1 MVIVKKGYQSSLDLL
16 ETEIAIKYI
25 KDNFEKEFA
34 EKMNLIRVSAPL
46 FVKSN
51 SNLNDHLSGNERVIL
66 FDIPSIKEDAEI
78 VQSLAKWK
86 RVSLESHK
94 IKPNHGLYTD
104 MNAIRRDE
112 ELDNLHSIYVDQW
125 DWEMVI
131 EKKDRNVEKLKE
143 VVNNIYQV
151 LLSIEEKISKKYS
164 YIERNLPNEIF
175 FISTEELKNLYPN
188 LSSKER
194 ENAICKEK
202 KAVFIYQIGWPLSNG
217 LAHDGRAADY
227 DDWNLNGDI
236 LLWYDVLDLAL
247 EISSM
252 GIRVDENSLVEQL
265 KFKNQLNKLD
275 SMYCKKIIN
284 NEVPLSIGG
293 GLGQSRICMF
303 FLRKMHIGE
312 VQASLWSDD
321 DLKILKDMGINI
333 L

>member
-125 DWEMVI
+125 DWEMII
-131 EKKDRNVEKLKE
+131 EKKDRTVEKLKE
-143 VVNNIYQV
+143 VVNN
-151 LLSIEEKISKKYS
+151 
-164 YIERNLPNEIF
+164 
-175 FISTEELKNLYPN
+175 
-188 LSSKER
+188 
-194 ENAICKEK
+194 
-202 KAVFIYQIGWPLSNG
+202 
-217 LAHDGRAADY
+217 
-227 DDWNLNGDI
+227 
-236 LLWYDVLDLAL
+236 
-247 EISSM
+247 
-252 GIRVDENSLVEQL
+252 
-265 KFKNQLNKLD
+265 
-275 SMYCKKIIN
+275 
-284 NEVPLSIGG
+284 
-293 GLGQSRICMF
+293 
-303 FLRKMHIGE
+303 
-312 VQASLWSDD
+312 
-321 DLKILKDMGINI
+321 LKI
-333 L
+333 